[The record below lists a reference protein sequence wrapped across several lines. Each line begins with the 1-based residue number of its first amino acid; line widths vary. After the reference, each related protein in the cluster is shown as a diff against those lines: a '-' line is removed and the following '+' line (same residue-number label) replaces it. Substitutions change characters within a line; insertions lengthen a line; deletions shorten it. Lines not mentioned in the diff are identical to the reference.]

1 MPMEEKSQIDTVKGL
16 TLDMMSLVKK
26 NISDGIEALSNRDE
40 GLAQRVIDND
50 KMVDSMELNIE
61 DLCIKLLRNIDRDE
75 DIRIVSGIWKIITDV
90 ERIGD
95 YATHVAESAKILA
108 NKPLLKPLIDI
119 PAMAENVV
127 DMISSCEDSLKS
139 SDTSYLNQI
148 WEMDLKID
156 ALYDQVFRELLS
168 YILETPR
175 LITNAIYLTQV
186 ARFLE
191 RAGDHA
197 TNIGERIYYIIT
209 GKKIKRGRLE
219 SNT

>member
-1 MPMEEKSQIDTVKGL
+1 MEEKNHLDAIKGL
-16 TLDMMSLVKK
+16 TLDMMSLVKE
-26 NISDGIEALSNRDE
+26 NIKKGVEALANRDE
-40 GLAQRVIDND
+40 TLAQTVIDSD
-50 KMVDSMELNIE
+50 KLVDSIELNIE
-61 DLCIKLLRNIDRDE
+61 DTCIRLLRNIERDE
-75 DIRIVSGIWKIITDV
+75 DIRLVSGIWKIITDV

-95 YATHVAESAKILA
+95 YATHVAESAKILS

-119 PAMAENVV
+119 PVMAENVV
-127 DMISSCEDSLKS
+127 DMISNCEDSLKS
-139 SDTSYLNQI
+139 SDVSYLDQI
-148 WEMDLKID
+148 WKKDLEID
-156 ALYDQVFRELLS
+156 ALYDQVFREILS

-191 RAGDHA
+191 RAGDHV

-219 SNT
+219 SNI

>member
-1 MPMEEKSQIDTVKGL
+1 MPMEEKNHLDAIKGL
-16 TLDMMSLVKK
+16 TLDMMSLVKE
-26 NISDGIEALSNRDE
+26 NIKKGVEALANRDE
-40 GLAQRVIDND
+40 TLAQTVIDSD
-50 KMVDSMELNIE
+50 KLVDSIELNIE
-61 DLCIKLLRNIDRDE
+61 DTCIRLLRNIERDE
-75 DIRIVSGIWKIITDV
+75 DIRLVSGIWKIITDV

-95 YATHVAESAKILA
+95 YATHVAESAKILS

-119 PAMAENVV
+119 PVMAENVV
-127 DMISSCEDSLKS
+127 DMISNCEDSLKS
-139 SDTSYLNQI
+139 SDVSYLDQI
-148 WEMDLKID
+148 WKKDLEID
-156 ALYDQVFRELLS
+156 ALYDQVFREILS

-191 RAGDHA
+191 RAGDHV

-219 SNT
+219 SNI

>member
-1 MPMEEKSQIDTVKGL
+1 MEEKSQIDTVKGL

>member
-1 MPMEEKSQIDTVKGL
+1 MEEKNHLDAIKGL
-16 TLDMMSLVKK
+16 TLDMMSLVKE
-26 NISDGIEALSNRDE
+26 NIKKGVEALANRD
-40 GLAQRVIDND
+40 GTLAQTVIDSD
-50 KMVDSMELNIE
+50 KLVDSIELNIE
-61 DLCIKLLRNIDRDE
+61 DTCIRLLRNIERDE
-75 DIRIVSGIWKIITDV
+75 DIRLVSGIWKIITDV

-95 YATHVAESAKILA
+95 YATHVAESAKILS

-119 PAMAENVV
+119 PVMAENVV
-127 DMISSCEDSLKS
+127 DMISNCEDSLKS
-139 SDTSYLNQI
+139 SDVSYLDQI
-148 WEMDLKID
+148 WKKDLEID
-156 ALYDQVFRELLS
+156 ALYDQVFREILS

-191 RAGDHA
+191 RAGDHV

-219 SNT
+219 SNI

>member
-1 MPMEEKSQIDTVKGL
+1 MEEKNQINTLKNL
-16 TLDMMSLVKK
+16 TLNMMSQVRE
-26 NISDGIEALSNRDE
+26 NIKMGVEALSNRDE
-40 GLAQRVIDND
+40 ILAQMIIEND
-50 KMVDSMELNIE
+50 KNVDSIELNIE
-61 DLCIKLLRNIDRDE
+61 NSCIKLLRSIEKEE
-75 DIRIVSGIWKIITDV
+75 DIRLVSGVWKMITDI

-95 YATHVAESAKILA
+95 YATHVAEAAKILS

-119 PAMAENVV
+119 PAMAENVT
-127 DMISSCEDSLKS
+127 DIISSCEDSFKS
-139 SDTSYLNQI
+139 SDVSYLSPI
-148 WEMDLKID
+148 WEMDLKVD

-197 TNIGERIYYIIT
+197 TNIGERIFYILT
-209 GKKIKRGRLE
+209 GKKIKRGKVDT
-219 SNT
+219 NA

>member
-61 DLCIKLLRNIDRDE
+61 DLCIKLLRNIDKDE

>member
-1 MPMEEKSQIDTVKGL
+1 MEEKSQIDTVKGL

-61 DLCIKLLRNIDRDE
+61 DLCIKLLRNIDKDE